1 MSTMIAIKSHFGEDV
16 RRFSF
21 PSKGSYDDLEAILT
35 KLYGFEG
42 SELLL
47 QYVGEE
53 SDLVSIS
60 CTTELHKAISRCS
73 SLFKLYISK
82 RVVVM
87 DENAPLFNSWVL
99 VQSLVNS
106 PPVDV
111 EPNECKKTLEQI
123 ETLSQK
129 VQTCKDLL
137 KPLQVSQETPTG
149 ETPGEEELTKKDP
162 HIKDLV
168 LQLSKEVTTDLI
180 STSERISS
188 LLKTVQIPPS
198 VESEL
203 VGDNSA
209 LALILKGCTILS
221 NKVLADV
228 HSNSTTTLDSVN
240 KLSDLTSAD
249 LAKLSSDVIVDK
261 CLQKLRED
269 TLSSCNELSS
279 STTAQCLS
287 DSEDISRLV
296 MNM

>member
-1 MSTMIAIKSHFGEDV
+1 MENFVGSQHQVGHF
-16 RRFSF
+16 
-21 PSKGSYDDLEAILT
+21 
-35 KLYGFEG
+35 
-42 SELLL
+42 
-47 QYVGEE
+47 
-53 SDLVSIS
+53 
-60 CTTELHKAISRCS
+60 
-73 SLFKLYISK
+73 
-82 RVVVM
+82 
-87 DENAPLFNSWVL
+87 
-99 VQSLVNS
+99 
-106 PPVDV
+106 PP
-111 EPNECKKTLEQI
+111 I
-123 ETLSQK
+123 
-129 VQTCKDLL
+129 
-137 KPLQVSQETPTG
+137 PTG
-149 ETPGEEELTKKDP
+149 EIQGEPELKKKNP
-162 HIKDLV
+162 RIKDLV
-168 LQLSKEVTTDLI
+168 LQLSKEVAADLI

-249 LAKLSSDVIVDK
+249 LANLSSGVIVDK

-287 DSEDISRLV
+287 DSEDIRNLV